1 MLLVC
6 GGTFLL
12 CVLEPEYSFVQLMFE
27 EVSAFGTVG
36 LSTGITPDLGVASK
50 LVLIFTM
57 FAGRVGA
64 FTLLTLWIDRPLPN
78 IRYIGRIYH
87 NWITQGEV

>member
-1 MLLVC
+1 M
-6 GGTFLL
+6 L

-78 IRYIGRIYH
+78 IRYTEESITIG
-87 NWITQGEV
+87 